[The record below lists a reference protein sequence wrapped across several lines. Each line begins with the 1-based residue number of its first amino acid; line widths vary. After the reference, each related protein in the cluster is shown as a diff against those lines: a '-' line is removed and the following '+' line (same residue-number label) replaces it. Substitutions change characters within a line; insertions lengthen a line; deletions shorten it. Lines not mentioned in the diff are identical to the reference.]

1 VQQVAHLEFVMP
13 TTRLSN
19 LKGHSN
25 RIEAQ
30 NNPRRRAILE
40 TAREA
45 GLLAGASSRIAGR
58 IRKPLIDAAR
68 ARSGILSDTE
78 LLEYALACVALEDD
92 FGQKLLA
99 RRGRVPKDI
108 DLEF

>member
-1 VQQVAHLEFVMP
+1 MTALRRTATSRATAAK
-13 TTRLSN
+13 TTAPA
-19 LKGHSN
+19 
-25 RIEAQ
+25 E
-30 NNPRRRAILE
+30 NPRQNAVLK
-40 TAREA
+40 TAQDA
-45 GLLAGASSRIAGR
+45 GLLAGESSRIAAR
-58 IRKPLIDAAR
+58 IRKPLIEAAR
-68 ARSGILSDTE
+68 ARSGIKSDTA